1 MIDQQIKILIAL
13 ANLVIVLIINV
24 TDVLSQQPIS
34 LGDNTPKDDVVAE
47 NVLGVAM
54 GITGSSDAAV
64 TYALLN
70 SPVSAYFRVDPHT
83 GSLITRRTV
92 DRDMLCSESG
102 LCCAQNTQNLR
113 LSTLRRA
120 DNGESGSIC
129 SLRLD
134 VAVTAG
140 LRGDLVP
147 TTRQVYVEIKDEN
160 DHSPVF
166 SIPSHTSQYGHYS
179 NAKYG
184 STSNIHTPA
193 LVLNISEAAVPGS
206 HRLVLPLAVDID
218 SAPFNVQNYFL
229 DSGINSRFQLSSSSS
244 PERFFKLEVQKREL
258 TGVTQFES
266 DALITGLNLLLIAP
280 LDRESFSLFEFDI
293 LAVDGGSPNQR
304 TGTLSV
310 QIRVTDA
317 NDHDPIFERSS
328 YEKSVEEGQVFDTTH
343 ILKVTA
349 HDQDEGPNARIR
361 YSWWPDYDRFGSD
374 AKLLEQTPVRL
385 LTDEEIA
392 SLFGPHISPERL
404 VSLQAL
410 PTYWFC
416 LNERTGE
423 IFIHRPLDYETKRGF
438 VFAIVATNPD
448 ADDPTGKA
456 ASITR
461 KSLKNSQSMTEVTI
475 NVINLN
481 DEKPQ
486 ISIDY
491 VMNSDSEK
499 HKQVKENDSPDH
511 FIALIR
517 VTDADASH
525 SKLSHSPLEDPW
537 LSNFQYSSIH
547 SRSSQPTAGG
557 VVTCE
562 LASHTNNYT
571 LFHNTQTDVAAGVVE
586 YVLKTQTPLDREREQ
601 RQFVIIRCSDDGT
614 PSKTSTAT
622 VEVEI
627 LDQNDNVPEITVHT
641 RISSTHRPY
650 QSSVLS
656 PIPRS
661 RLADILQKSS
671 LVWQRAHPSVEHP
684 LVTAYD
690 AGVPVILVTVP
701 ENRPPG
707 TIVASLRGV
716 DHDAGENGR
725 VTFRILKEDRSLPRI
740 IPESTPQIDQ
750 QAGRYPEGKVDLKM
764 SPVVIH
770 SDVSRSDLFK
780 LESNG
785 DITTTRTIDREQFS
799 PLQDELYLFIEAQD
813 WGQPKAL
820 SSYILLAVAIEDE
833 NDNPPN
839 FILPQ
844 MNFPVMENLPAPRR
858 IGEILVQD
866 ADAGTEAGEIYHE
879 VLPDPPRVSEP
890 PKHTITLFINP
901 NHGRHDLPFVI
912 DATPDGRFFLN
923 VTRSL
928 DRELEDTFR
937 FLVQASDNLGPSH
950 SKHTSTATITVSVV
964 DVNDNPPEII
974 FPKPATA
981 TTLVHALSYL
991 EMPDTEILS
1000 VNANDKDSNEEN
1012 GKIVYELGSVITSIP
1027 GADSSR
1033 LAKTALHGDL
1043 FKLDPFKGLL
1053 KTQRRMSEDDI
1064 GEHWLQ
1070 LIVRDTGTPPQQA
1083 TQVIRLAVDRSPP
1096 QFASNNRARSS
1107 SHPRVP
1113 SNEYTSDSV
1122 VGPLYRPNLEWDGA
1136 NGRNSGVVWI
1146 VVICLIIAV
1155 ITVLFGLCFYLRHQ
1169 RKSFCCLPDICTLFQ
1184 KSRQASS
1191 SPYSNSES
1199 IERPVKVP
1207 KDNATL
1213 RKGSREASFQARVW
1227 SPIPAPPQGGDYIV
1241 STSKRL
1247 PNQMGAFVSIANANS
1262 DGTDFFERSS
1272 KLYTDCYHVGMPC
1285 NQGPVQSSR
1294 FVPVPSGT
1302 FKSIVSPDDEFSA
1315 QKVNFYNSATMA
1327 VQSTAISPLHRP
1339 NFLPTSARYGE
1350 TLPLPP
1356 LYAQSVPNHCR
1367 VPITHSG
1374 VVPAMVRYPDGLQQH
1389 QQQNRPSRSKTLT
1402 TSTKQ
1407 QQQGSCDLLSY
1418 ASSLNQNQS
1427 LYKSEPMLAGC
1438 DDLESELDSDI
1449 DDPTSALVSNGG
1461 HSNDFLGSNLGKKI
1475 CITPPP
1481 MTSGRTLENYAVSFP
1496 KPQASYV

>member
-1 MIDQQIKILIAL
+1 MFYHQVKTSIAL
-13 ANLVIVLIINV
+13 ANLAIVLIINV
-24 TDVLSQQPIS
+24 TIVLSQQSIS
-34 LGDNTPKDDVVAE
+34 LGDNTPKDYVVAE
-47 NVLGVAM
+47 NVLGDAM
-54 GITGSSDAAV
+54 GAV

-70 SPVSAYFRVDPHT
+70 SPVSGYFRIDPHT
-83 GSLITRRTV
+83 GSLITRRAV
-92 DRDMLCSESG
+92 DRDVLCPESG
-102 LCCAQNTQNLR
+102 LCCAQNTQNSR

-120 DNGESGSIC
+120 DNGEAGSIC

-140 LRGDLVP
+140 QRGDLVP
-147 TTRQVYVEIKDEN
+147 TTRQVYVDIKDEN

-166 SIPSHTSQYGHYS
+166 SIPSHTSQHGHYS

-184 STSNIHTPA
+184 SSSNTHTPV
-193 LVLNISEAAVPGS
+193 LVLDISEAAIPGS

-218 SAPFNVQNYFL
+218 SAPFNVQNYLL
-229 DSGINSRFQLSSSSS
+229 DSGINSRFQLSSSTS

-266 DALITGLNLLLIAP
+266 DALITGLDLLLIAP
-280 LDRESFSLFEFDI
+280 LDRESLSLFEFDI
-293 LAVDGGSPNQR
+293 LAIDGGSPNQR

-317 NDHDPIFERSS
+317 NDHDPIFEHPS
-328 YEKSVEEGQVFDTTH
+328 YEKSVEEGQVFETTH

-374 AKLLEQTPVRL
+374 AKLLEQSPVRL

-392 SLFGPHISPERL
+392 SQFGSHVSPERL

-416 LNERTGE
+416 LNEQTGE
-423 IFIHRPLDYETKRGF
+423 IFVHRPLDYETKRRF

-461 KSLKNSQSMTEVTI
+461 KSLKNSPSMTEVTI
-475 NVINLN
+475 NIINLN

-491 VMNSDSEK
+491 VVNSDSVK

-525 SKLSHSPLEDPW
+525 SKLPHSPLEDPW
-537 LSNFQYSSIH
+537 MSNFQYSSAH
-547 SRSSQPTAGG
+547 SRSSLSTPGG

-562 LASHTNNYT
+562 LGSHTSNYT

-627 LDQNDNVPEITVHT
+627 LDQNDNVPEITVRT
-641 RISSTHRPY
+641 RIPSTLRPY

-661 RLADILQKSS
+661 RLADILQKSPP
-671 LVWQRAHPSVEHP
+671 VWQKAHPLVEHP
-684 LVTAYD
+684 LMTAYE
-690 AGVPVILVTVP
+690 AGVPVILVTIP

-716 DHDAGENGR
+716 DQDAGENGR

-740 IPESTPQIDQ
+740 SPESAPTNQ
-750 QAGRYPEGKVDLKM
+750 QTGRYPEGKFDLES
-764 SPVVIH
+764 SPVTIR

-785 DITTTRTIDREQFS
+785 DITTTRTIDREQSS
-799 PLQDELYLFIEAQD
+799 PLRDEVYLFIEAQD

-820 SSYILLAVAIEDE
+820 SSYVLLAVAIEDE
-833 NDNPPN
+833 NDNSPY

-844 MNFPVMENLPAPRR
+844 MGFSVMENLPAPRR

-866 ADAGTEAGEIYHE
+866 ADAGTEVGEIYHDI
-879 VLPDPPRVSEP
+879 LPNPPRVSES
-890 PKHTITLFINP
+890 PKHIINLFINP
-901 NHGRHDLPFVI
+901 NHGRLELPFVI

-928 DRELEDTFR
+928 DRELEDSFR
-937 FLVQASDNLGPSH
+937 FLVQASDYLGPSH
-950 SKHTSTATITVSVV
+950 PKHTSTATITVSVV

-981 TTLVHALSYL
+981 TTYVHTLSYL
-991 EMPDTEILS
+991 ETPDTEILS

-1012 GKIVYELGSVITSIP
+1012 GKIVFELGSVIPSIP
-1027 GADSSR
+1027 GEDSSL
-1033 LAKTALHGDL
+1033 LAKTAMHGDL

-1083 TQVIRLAVDRSPP
+1083 TQVIRLAVGRSPP
-1096 QFASNNRARSS
+1096 QFASNIRGRMP
-1107 SHPRVP
+1107 SHPRKP
-1113 SNEYTSDSV
+1113 PNEYTGGSV
-1122 VGPLYRPNLEWDGA
+1122 VGPLYRPGLEWGGA
-1136 NGRNSGVVWI
+1136 NGRTPSSMVLLVLISLMIAGI
-1146 VVICLIIAV
+1146 VVLI
-1155 ITVLFGLCFYLRHQ
+1155 GLCFYSRHR
-1169 RKSFCCLPDICTLFQ
+1169 RKSFLCLPDVCSLFR

-1191 SPYSNSES
+1191 SPYSNSECV
-1199 IERPVKVP
+1199 ERSVKVP
-1207 KDNATL
+1207 KDNTTL
-1213 RKGSREASFQARVW
+1213 RKGSKESSLQARVW
-1227 SPIPAPPQGGDYIV
+1227 SPLPAPPLSGDYIV
-1241 STSKRL
+1241 SSSKCL

-1262 DGTDFFERSS
+1262 RCQVDGVQSLMADGSDFFEGSS

-1285 NQGPVQSSR
+1285 NQGPIQSSR
-1294 FVPVPSGT
+1294 FVPVPATT
-1302 FKSIVSPDDEFSA
+1302 FKSIVTSDDEFSA
-1315 QKVNFYNSATMA
+1315 PKGHFYNSATMA
-1327 VQSTAISPLHRP
+1327 AQSTAISPLHRQ
-1339 NFLPTSARYGE
+1339 NFLTTSSRYGE

-1367 VPITHSG
+1367 N
-1374 VVPAMVRYPDGLQQH
+1374 DGIVEVF
-1389 QQQNRPSRSKTLT
+1389 K
-1402 TSTKQ
+1402 
-1407 QQQGSCDLLSY
+1407 
-1418 ASSLNQNQS
+1418 
-1427 LYKSEPMLAGC
+1427 
-1438 DDLESELDSDI
+1438 
-1449 DDPTSALVSNGG
+1449 
-1461 HSNDFLGSNLGKKI
+1461 
-1475 CITPPP
+1475 
-1481 MTSGRTLENYAVSFP
+1481 
-1496 KPQASYV
+1496 